1 MGIESVRDP
10 TPARDVVVE
19 AGACGLY
26 GNDLDISQGEFA
38 PRAAN
43 CKRAAGLVAVAG
55 AVLDPQAFISDR
67 FPLDQYATAPTH
79 LRACKRRKTF
89 VVPWQ
94 HLLSVRRCR

>member
-10 TPARDVVVE
+10 IPARDVVVE
-19 AGACGLY
+19 VGVCGLY

-43 CKRAAGLVAVAG
+43 CKRAAGLVAGV
-55 AVLDPQAFISDR
+55 VLDPQAFISDR
-67 FPLDQYATAPTH
+67 FPLDQYETALTR
-79 LRACKRRKTF
+79 LRAGQGRKTI
-89 VVPWQ
+89 VAPWQ